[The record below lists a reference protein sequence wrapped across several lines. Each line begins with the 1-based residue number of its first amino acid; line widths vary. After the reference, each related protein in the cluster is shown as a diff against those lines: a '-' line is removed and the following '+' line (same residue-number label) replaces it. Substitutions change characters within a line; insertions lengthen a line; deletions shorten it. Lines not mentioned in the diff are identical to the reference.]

1 MIIHSEYVILENK
14 KIYEIFDEFETNF
27 EDDPEQRL
35 EELLLKMKNL
45 YKDETKY
52 FTKKINWHAM
62 I

>member
-52 FTKKINWHAM
+52 FTKKIKAK
-62 I
+62 